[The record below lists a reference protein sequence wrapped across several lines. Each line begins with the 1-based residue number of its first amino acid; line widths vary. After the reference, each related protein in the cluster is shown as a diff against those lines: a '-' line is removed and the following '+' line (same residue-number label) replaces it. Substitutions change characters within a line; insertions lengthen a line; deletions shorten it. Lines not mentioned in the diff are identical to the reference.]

1 MGQALLH
8 NHIRSIGIDSMHI
21 TKYSRHPRRC
31 PSSPTDAARAC
42 KEGEAVECSSSEE
55 ANQVAQAMRKDGWE
69 VVRRTDIQ
77 VWKVLNDLTNSKA
90 PSLRRSFSQ
99 S

>member
-42 KEGEAVECSSSEE
+42 KEGEAVECSTSEE